1 MTQRVEHLNKPNKKA
16 YVVYNK
22 NNIDD
27 FYHLNATKETIRD
40 TIINNLDM
48 SKEWTYFSIAYLLKK
63 HKEIADKNIEAD
75 YEFIYEEDII
85 NNPSSFQAILRQI
98 EKDTNAED

>member
-48 SKEWTYFSIAYLLKK
+48 SKEWVYYSVKYLLKQ
-63 HKEIADKNIEAD
+63 HKLTADKNKQKCK
-75 YEFIYEEDII
+75 FINEEDVI
-85 NNPSSFQAILRQI
+85 NNSKSFQKIL
-98 EKDTNAED
+98 KLKNNK